1 MVASGTIWRHLVLLA
16 FVAPLVT
23 YSRGVYCRHLSCIL
37 SATVIVLHFVGTYLC
52 VAFCRRLV
60 LSNMLSALR
69 IVGT

>member
-16 FVAPLVT
+16 FVASLVT
-23 YSRGVYCRHLSCIL
+23 SSRGVYCRHLSCSL
-37 SATVIVLHFVGTYLC
+37 SAIIIVLYFVGTYSC

-60 LSNMLSALR
+60 LFNMLSALR